1 MNPKLK
7 FVNFMMTHSLQ
18 TFFSTSDFNFFFHR
32 RVSEVKNS
40 VSVITLRISE
50 TLRFGLLN

>member
-7 FVNFMMTHSLQ
+7 FVNFIMTHSLQ